1 MQDQL
6 VGMERV
12 LAKEKVM
19 LDQHEHGVASRFE
32 MLVEELMRQ
41 NEAHTRAGTHIPTIE
56 GPPRAGSI
64 ALIAAAASRAA
75 NARALDVEAE
85 LRDGTSAL

>member
-19 LDQHEHGVASRFE
+19 FDENEHGVASCVE
-32 MLVEELMRQ
+32 MLIEELMGQ
-41 NEAHTRAGTHIPTIE
+41 NEAHTWAGIHTLTIK
-56 GPPRAGSI
+56 GPPWAESI
-64 ALIAAAASRAA
+64 ALIVAAAAR
-75 NARALDVEAE
+75 RLCCER
-85 LRDGTSAL
+85 LRTSY